1 MPSSSDSELLEEEG
15 TVEATE
21 EASLL
26 ALADAGALVGNE
38 GIGAGR
44 GIGVGVDFAAGLNL
58 GRVEDAEASS
68 FFWSLALKNCD
79 LAGSGLEADGAEALG
94 LTVDFRDDEGSLRMS
109 KAEEREGPAFS
120 VFVVV
125 DLVLDEVAGA
135 GLI

>member
-26 ALADAGALVGNE
+26 ALTDAGALEFWIGNE

-68 FFWSLALKNCD
+68 FF
-79 LAGSGLEADGAEALG
+79 
-94 LTVDFRDDEGSLRMS
+94 
-109 KAEEREGPAFS
+109 
-120 VFVVV
+120 
-125 DLVLDEVAGA
+125 
-135 GLI
+135 

>member
-44 GIGVGVDFAAGLNL
+44 GIRAGVDFAAGLNL

-68 FFWSLALKNCD
+68 FF
-79 LAGSGLEADGAEALG
+79 
-94 LTVDFRDDEGSLRMS
+94 
-109 KAEEREGPAFS
+109 
-120 VFVVV
+120 
-125 DLVLDEVAGA
+125 
-135 GLI
+135 

>member
-21 EASLL
+21 EASPL

-58 GRVEDAEASS
+58 GRVER
-68 FFWSLALKNCD
+68 
-79 LAGSGLEADGAEALG
+79 
-94 LTVDFRDDEGSLRMS
+94 TVQVRIIYVYLLQF
-109 KAEEREGPAFS
+109 
-120 VFVVV
+120 
-125 DLVLDEVAGA
+125 
-135 GLI
+135 